1 MREGI
6 AVAGTILVDKINE
19 IQAFPGE
26 GELTQIRRV
35 SRAVGGCV
43 PNVGIDLKR
52 IDPQLPVFAIGAVG
66 RDDDGDFL
74 MEQLKS
80 NGLDVTELSRTET
93 PTSFTD
99 VMSVPGGQRT
109 FFTYPGA
116 CSEFGYEHFD
126 FSRLP
131 VKMLHLGYFLLLEK
145 VDKGDGLSILK
156 TAKEQGIL
164 TSLDMVSDAR
174 GNCQAVKDCLPY
186 TDNLIINELEAGML
200 TGMEPTAES
209 LPKLAEAIKKM
220 GVCHRVIIHTPAV
233 GVCYSNNGCYTL
245 PSTELPKG
253 FIKGTTGAG
262 DAFCAGALLS
272 IYRGLSEHE
281 ILARAEKAAIASLT
295 APDSISGMRGEA
307 EIDALF
313 ATLQK
318 N

>member
-1 MREGI
+1 MDR
-6 AVAGTILVDKINE
+6 INE
-19 IQAFPGE
+19 IQAFPRE
-26 GELTQIRRV
+26 GELTQIRKV
-35 SRAVGGCV
+35 SRHVGGCL

-52 IDPQLPVFAIGAVG
+52 IAPDLPVFAVGCVG
-66 RDDDGDFL
+66 RDGDGDFL
-74 MEQLKS
+74 VDQLIS
-80 NGLDVTELSRTET
+80 NGLDVTGISRVEL

-99 VMSVPGGQRT
+99 VMSIEGGQRT
-109 FFTYPGA
+109 FFTYAGA
-116 CSEFGYEHFD
+116 CAEFGYEHFD
-126 FSRLP
+126 FSKLP

-145 VDKGDGLSILK
+145 VDRGDGLRILK
-156 TAKEQGIL
+156 AAKEQGIL

-200 TGMEPTAES
+200 TGMEPTTEN

-233 GVCYSNNGCYTL
+233 GVCYSNNGSYTL
-245 PSTELPKG
+245 PSAELPKG

-272 IYRGLSEHE
+272 IYRGLSELE
-281 ILARAEKAAIASLT
+281 ILARAERAAVASLT
-295 APDSISGMRGEA
+295 APDSIGGMRTEA